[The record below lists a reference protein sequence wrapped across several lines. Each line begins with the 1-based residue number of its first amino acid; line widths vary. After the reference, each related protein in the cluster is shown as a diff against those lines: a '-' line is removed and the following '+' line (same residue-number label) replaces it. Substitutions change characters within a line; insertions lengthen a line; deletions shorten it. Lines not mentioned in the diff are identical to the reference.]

1 MGSAEELSES
11 GRRMRLAR
19 EAGGGVPGFL
29 AGSLLINHN
38 PGYFYTNNSKINDP
52 SLLPGWL
59 LLVQRLLRKSRS
71 GMVTGGCGPALL
83 SAWVGP
89 RRLSLRKPLL
99 GGPCPGLLCGF
110 QCRARLCRV
119 RLRQPSWPWR
129 RAGRC
134 RHLRREARLGRLPGN
149 PRRPRPRL
157 WSSAEHL
164 PPVPLGRWGLE
175 TAARPPAPGPQAAA
189 GPSPGRA
196 LLHARMTA
204 GPVLWPRLGRV
215 SGVGTRASPRP
226 IGHRHR
232 I

>member
-1 MGSAEELSES
+1 MAPPGSEVTKEISEWD
-11 GRRMRLAR
+11 GDR
-19 EAGGGVPGFL
+19 G
-29 AGSLLINHN
+29 
-38 PGYFYTNNSKINDP
+38 
-52 SLLPGWL
+52 
-59 LLVQRLLRKSRS
+59 LRACPPER
-71 GMVTGGCGPALL
+71 
-83 SAWVGP
+83 
-89 RRLSLRKPLL
+89 L
-99 GGPCPGLLCGF
+99 GGAPQAVPQEAPPWWPLPAAPLWLPVQSATLPC
-110 QCRARLCRV
+110 V

-175 TAARPPAPGPQAAA
+175 TTARPPAPGPQAAA